1 MPSTSKK
8 QAKFMAAA
16 AHNPAF
22 AKKVGVP
29 TSVAKEFNQADKGK
43 KFKGGGM
50 ATKKTKRF
58 AEGGIT
64 INQQPA
70 GQTQLPGLAG
80 YGGSENS
87 LYPTRSGDA
96 GGAGSQTTQTFNMQ
110 PQANAAP
117 METTTMKRG
126 GKVSSAS
133 KRGDGCAIRG
143 KTRA

>member
-8 QAKFMAAA
+8 QHGFMAAVA
-16 AHNPAF
+16 NNPKF
-22 AKKVGVP
+22 AKKVGVSK
-29 TSVAKEFNQADKGK
+29 SVGEEFMKADKGK

-70 GQTQLPGLAG
+70 SQPQLAGLAG
-80 YGGSENS
+80 YGSGENS

>member
-8 QAKFMAAA
+8 QADFMRAVAKS
-16 AHNPAF
+16 PKF
-22 AKKVGVP
+22 AKQVKVP
-29 TSVAKEFNQADKGK
+29 PSVGKDFMKAD
-43 KFKGGGM
+43 
-50 ATKKTKRF
+50 KKTKRF

-64 INQQPA
+64 INQQPSA
-70 GQTQLPGLAG
+70 QPQLAGLAG
-80 YGGSENS
+80 YGSGENS
-87 LYPTRSGDA
+87 LYPTRSGEA

-110 PQANAAP
+110 PQANASP